1 MTEQTITTQF
11 EQSALDAAKPKQP
24 RQLVRF
30 TFYKL
35 DAQWQLLTAELR
47 KPGKQELLS
56 IFEEYEQGPLMRSY
70 GLYGVRSDCDL
81 MLWQAAYE
89 IEDLQGVS
97 SKIRRSVMGPYLR
110 ETHAFLSMTKRS
122 IYVGKN
128 ARGAHDPRLVIT
140 PEDKKYLFVYP
151 FVKTRAWYALPMEDR
166 KRMMNEH
173 IRLGLT
179 FPSVSLNTTYS
190 FGLDDQEF
198 VVAFETDVISDF
210 LDLVQQLRE
219 TEASRYTL
227 RDTPMFTC
235 VAQPLHEILEAI
247 GA

>member
-1 MTEQTITTQF
+1 MTEQTTTTQF
-11 EQSALDAAKPKQP
+11 ERPALDGAKPKQP

-47 KPGKQELLS
+47 QQGKQELLS

-70 GLYGVRSDCDL
+70 GLYGVRSDCDF

-122 IYVGKN
+122 IYIGKN

-151 FVKTRAWYALPMEDR
+151 FVKTRAWYALPVEDR